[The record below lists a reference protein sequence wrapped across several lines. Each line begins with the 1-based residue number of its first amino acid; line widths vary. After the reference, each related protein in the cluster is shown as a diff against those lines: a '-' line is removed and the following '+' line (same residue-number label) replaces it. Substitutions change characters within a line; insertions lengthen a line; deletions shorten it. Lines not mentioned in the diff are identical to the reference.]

1 VACFAWGALSL
12 AAAAPAAPAANP
24 HGLPA
29 PGAPAEAS
37 NDVPTLIRQLGD
49 GDFRVR
55 EAATRRLREIG
66 KSAVPALREALASG
80 DPEVC
85 SRADS
90 LLRQIER
97 PRIPPGWFR
106 NFTDWRRRESVS
118 NGTRVVEVIERERRV
133 RVAEG
138 PGGIEMLISG
148 VDDGQNV
155 QLTITAR
162 NADELR
168 RKDPEAYDVYE
179 RVAGARAN
187 LNIRG
192 RRLIVPGVPG
202 GPLPVPMPVQPLP
215 LPIPQRPQA
224 PGARL
229 LPLAPAPALR
239 PPADDLLDL
248 EARIRR
254 QMRLAEVNEADQQA
268 VIEALRMLRAIQQ
281 QGAAMPPAD
290 LEAQVKK
297 YNALS
302 DALRQKLEDLRLP
315 GPGDAL
321 PPPARARLGV
331 SVAAPGSDDA
341 VANGVRV
348 TMVSPGS
355 RGEKLGLKTGD
366 VIRKVNGKSVED
378 AAALRRTLT
387 DTKESLVLDV
397 ERGGATTVLKEKP
410 Q

>member
-1 VACFAWGALSL
+1 MLL
-12 AAAAPAAPAANP
+12 ATEAPAAPAANP
-24 HGLPA
+24 QRLPA
-29 PGAPAEAS
+29 PGAPAEVA
-37 NDVPTLIRQLGD
+37 NDVATLIRQLGD

-66 KSAVPALREALASG
+66 KSAVPALREALAGG

-85 SRADS
+85 ARADS

-106 NFTDWRRRESVS
+106 NFTDWRRRESVA
-118 NGTRVVEVIERERRV
+118 NGARVVEVIERERRV
-133 RVAEG
+133 RVVEG

-148 VDDGQNV
+148 VDEGQNV

-179 RVAGARAN
+179 RIAGARAN
-187 LNIRG
+187 VNIRG

-229 LPLAPAPALR
+229 LPLVPVPVPR

-254 QMRLAEVNEADQQA
+254 QMRLAEVGEADQQA
-268 VIEALRMLRAIQQ
+268 VIDALRMLRAIQQ
-281 QGAAMPPAD
+281 QGAAMAPAD

-302 DALRQKLEDLRLP
+302 DALRQKLEELKLP

-341 VANGVRV
+341 APSGVRV
-348 TMVSPGS
+348 TAVSPGS
-355 RGEKLGLKTGD
+355 RGEKLGLKTDD
-366 VIRKVNGKSVED
+366 VIRKVNGKPVDD
-378 AAALRRTLT
+378 AASLRRTLT
-387 DTKESLVLDV
+387 DTKQPLVLEV
-397 ERGGATTVLKEKP
+397 ERGGAATVLKEKA